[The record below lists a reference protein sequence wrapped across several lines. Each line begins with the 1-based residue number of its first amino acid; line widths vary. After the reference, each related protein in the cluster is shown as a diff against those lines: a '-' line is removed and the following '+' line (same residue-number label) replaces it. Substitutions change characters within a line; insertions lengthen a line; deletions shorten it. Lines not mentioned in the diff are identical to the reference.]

1 MGEHQKPTERAE
13 AYFEAVMQVAN
24 HLVLAKKLE
33 PRDQAYCFAKTAE
46 GLKELA
52 VGVRATYILLEEV
65 RNLLRAQSAQLS
77 AKR

>member
-1 MGEHQKPTERAE
+1 MGEYDKPTQRAE
-13 AYFEAVMQVAN
+13 AYFDAVMQIASHGTAIN
-24 HLVLAKKLE
+24 KME
-33 PRDQAYCFAKTAE
+33 PRDQAFCFAKTAE

-65 RNLLRAQSAQLS
+65 RNLLRAQGAQLS